1 MIPDILQEI
10 EVGVMEDSNDIGNRM
25 EKPVGSAGDNTCFS

>member
-10 EVGVMEDSNDIGNRM
+10 EVVMEDSNDIGNRM
-25 EKPVGSAGDNTCFS
+25 EKAVGSVGDNTCFS

>member
-25 EKPVGSAGDNTCFS
+25 KKEVVSAAGNT